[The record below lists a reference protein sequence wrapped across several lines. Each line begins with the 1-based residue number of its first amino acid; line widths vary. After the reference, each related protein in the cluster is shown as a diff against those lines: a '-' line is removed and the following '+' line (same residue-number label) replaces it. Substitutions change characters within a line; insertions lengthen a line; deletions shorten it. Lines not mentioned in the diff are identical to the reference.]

1 MRKTI
6 KLTVNGKIRTVDA
19 DIRMS
24 LLELLRDTFNLTS
37 VKEGCGAG
45 ECGACTVIVDNIT
58 VDSCVYLAVWADG
71 KSVRTAESLSEGDK
85 LSVMQEMFVDEGAVQ
100 CGFCTPGLLM
110 SATLMKE
117 SGKKYT
123 RDEIKRAL
131 SGHLCRCTGY
141 QKIVDAVDKG
151 LKKKYEN

>member
-1 MRKTI
+1 MTKTI
-6 KLTVNGKIRTVDA
+6 TLKVNGREKTVDA
-19 DIRMS
+19 DIRLS

-37 VKEGCGAG
+37 VKQGCGEG
-45 ECGACTVIVDNIT
+45 ECGACTVIVDDIT

-71 KSVRTAESLSEGDK
+71 KSVRTAESLSDGEK

-100 CGFCTPGLLM
+100 CGFCTPGILM

-123 RDEIKRAL
+123 RDEIKRSLA
-131 SGHLCRCTGY
+131 GHLCRCTGY

-151 LKKKYEN
+151 LRK